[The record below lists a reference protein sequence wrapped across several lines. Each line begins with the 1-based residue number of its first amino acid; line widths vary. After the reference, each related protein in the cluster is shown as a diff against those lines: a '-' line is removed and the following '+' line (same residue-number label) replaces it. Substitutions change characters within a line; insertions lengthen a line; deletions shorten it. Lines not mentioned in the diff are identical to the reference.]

1 MLVCVSESYA
11 VCWMRIKR
19 IREQLKFNLLCLSLA
34 DTDLESFER
43 QCLIGTS
50 TYVITYK

>member
-1 MLVCVSESYA
+1 MCVC
-11 VCWMRIKR
+11 MRIKR
-19 IREQLKFNLLCLSLA
+19 IKEQLKFNVLSLSLA

-50 TYVITYK
+50 ICVITYK